1 MTQTKDFRVS
11 LKDAGEGEGG
21 EEPQVARFEGYA
33 ATFDREPDSYGDV
46 IAKGAFADTLKE
58 HEDSGRKVPLLFGHV
73 MDDPD
78 YAIGTVDASEDDR
91 GLRVDGTIFLDT
103 PKGGTVYKMLK
114 RGQVDR
120 MSFAYDVL
128 DEGTVTLDDGTKANE
143 LRKLDL
149 FECSIVTVPA
159 NQHAQITE
167 VKEGRVNEK
176 IGRRNSKADEDTINS
191 IKDAIAGVLDE
202 LQKVSDSLDKLTGDD
217 SDADNGD
224 SGDDAGSE
232 GDADAQGAP
241 SEGDDPAKAALDAY
255 KKALISDYT
264 KE

>member
-78 YAIGTVDASEDDR
+78 YALGTVEAAEDDR
-91 GLRVDGTIFLDT
+91 GLKVDGTIYLDT
-103 PKGGTVYKMLK
+103 PKGQTVYKMLK

-128 DEGTVTLDDGTKANE
+128 DDGTVELDDGTKAHE
-143 LRKLDL
+143 LRRLDL

-159 NQHAQITE
+159 NENAAITD
-167 VKEGRVNEK
+167 VKESNVQKK

-191 IKDAIAGVLDE
+191 IKDAISGVLDE

-217 SDADNGD
+217 SDADDGD
-224 SGDDAGSE
+224 SGDTGSE
-232 GDADAQGAP
+232 GDAGAQGAP
-241 SEGDDPAKAALDAY
+241 SEGDDPAKSALDAY
-255 KKALISDYT
+255 KKAAIHDIFG
-264 KE
+264 E

>member
-1 MTQTKDFRVS
+1 MTKTKDFRVA
-11 LKDAGEGEGG
+11 LKDGAGDGG
-21 EEPQVARFEGYA
+21 GDEPQVARFEGYA
-33 ATFDREPDSYGDV
+33 ATFDRIPDSYGDV

-58 HEDSGRKVPLLFGHV
+58 HEDEGRRIPLLFGHV

-78 YAIGTVDASEDDR
+78 YALGTVEASEDDR
-91 GLRVDGTIFLDT
+91 GLKVDGTIYLDT

-128 DEGTVTLDDGTKANE
+128 DDGVVTLDDGTKAHE

-159 NQHAQITE
+159 NENAQITD
-167 VKEGRVNEK
+167 VKESKVQKK

-217 SDADNGD
+217 SDDSDNGD
-224 SGDDAGSE
+224 SGDAGSE
-232 GDADAQGAP
+232 GDEQAQGAP
-241 SEGDDPAKAALDAY
+241 SEGDDPAKSALDAY
-255 KKALISDYT
+255 KKAAIHDIFV
-264 KE
+264 E